1 MYTKWDNFSQTKQN
15 LFSEREKVSNQ
26 AGQSWRSVLVNVVI
40 VQPSNLALH
49 KFLFSSRSPIFILFD
64 NFLLFFFSIRNRQR
78 KRYVKRLLRAPYN
91 LYQISLHLRVTTCEI
106 VFDYSKG
113 FLHSQ
118 DFISGPMSSI
128 SSHWYYMCAVWT
140 INLVHRIVIFP
151 DPWYEVAE
159 NLDLLHIWSLSKVRS
174 NMLFRFDINFWV
186 ASWTISNIL
195 RFWLCILC

>member
-1 MYTKWDNFSQTKQN
+1 M
-15 LFSEREKVSNQ
+15 REK
-26 AGQSWRSVLVNVVI
+26 
-40 VQPSNLALH
+40 
-49 KFLFSSRSPIFILFD
+49 RSPIKLAKVEGQFWSTLLLSSLVTLLST
-64 NFLLFFFSIRNRQR
+64 NFCFHHVPQSLSYLIIFFAFFFSFRNRQR

-128 SSHWYYMCAVWT
+128 SSHWYYMCAVRT

-174 NMLFRFDINFWV
+174 NMLFRLDINFWWE
-186 ASWTISNIL
+186 SWKISNMGD
-195 RFWLCILC
+195 FKCG